1 LLHPDHNDTH
11 QLLTTL
17 AHAHTTRAID
27 WTTHYTHHAPR
38 PHHTDLPTYPFQ
50 RQRFWLSTT
59 ADAEETVRNSNAA
72 SGTLGEVEAQFWA
85 TVEEQDPQALAIT
98 LNVEPDTSLDTLLP
112 ALSAWHQQQRD
123 QNTINTWIYR
133 ETWKPHTPTT
143 RAAADGLLTG
153 TWLIPLPANHTD
165 HPLITAVLNTLH
177 HHGAHT
183 LPLPLDHTHTT

>member
-1 LLHPDHNDTH
+1 
-11 QLLTTL
+11 LTSL
-17 AHAHTTRAID
+17 AHTHTTRTVD
-27 WTTHYTHHAPR
+27 WTTHYTRHT
-38 PHHTDLPTYPFQ
+38 PHPQRIDLPTYPFQ
-50 RQRFWLSTT
+50 RQRFWLT
-59 ADAEETVRNSNAA
+59 ASPDNEAA
-72 SGTLGEVEAQFWA
+72 QKPSVGALGEVEARFWE
-85 TVEEQDPQALAIT
+85 TVEEQDAQALATT
-98 LNVEPDTSLDTLLP
+98 LDVQADASLDTLLP

-153 TWLIPLPANHTD
+153 TWLIPLPASHTD